1 MTPTPTRKGWG
12 FHKSRSENVNQKGEL
27 IMLIVIKVAD
37 LLLPRLVTI
46 PFERAEVPVQKEL
59 DRMRAELEEII
70 DDYEKTIRS
79 LNK

>member
-1 MTPTPTRKGWG
+1 M
-12 FHKSRSENVNQKGEL
+12 
-27 IMLIVIKVAD
+27 IVLPVLD

-46 PFERAEVPVQKEL
+46 PIERADVPVQKEL

>member
-1 MTPTPTRKGWG
+1 M
-12 FHKSRSENVNQKGEL
+12 
-27 IMLIVIKVAD
+27 IVITVLD
-37 LLLPRLVTI
+37 MLLPRLVTI
-46 PFERAEVPVQKEL
+46 PVERADVPVQKEL

>member
-1 MTPTPTRKGWG
+1 M
-12 FHKSRSENVNQKGEL
+12 
-27 IMLIVIKVAD
+27 IVLTVLD

-46 PFERAEVPVQKEL
+46 PIERADVPVQKEL

-79 LNK
+79 LNKWHLTPIPYKG

>member
-1 MTPTPTRKGWG
+1 M
-12 FHKSRSENVNQKGEL
+12 
-27 IMLIVIKVAD
+27 IVITVLD
-37 LLLPRLVTI
+37 ILLPRLVTI
-46 PFERAEVPVQKEL
+46 PVERADVPVQKEL

>member
-1 MTPTPTRKGWG
+1 M
-12 FHKSRSENVNQKGEL
+12 
-27 IMLIVIKVAD
+27 IVLTVLD

-46 PFERAEVPVQKEL
+46 PIERADVPVQKEL

>member
-1 MTPTPTRKGWG
+1 M
-12 FHKSRSENVNQKGEL
+12 
-27 IMLIVIKVAD
+27 IVITVLD
-37 LLLPRLVTI
+37 ILIPRLVTI
-46 PFERAEVPVQKEL
+46 PVERAEVPVQKEL

>member
-1 MTPTPTRKGWG
+1 M
-12 FHKSRSENVNQKGEL
+12 
-27 IMLIVIKVAD
+27 IVLTVLDI
-37 LLLPRLVTI
+37 LLPRLVTI
-46 PFERAEVPVQKEL
+46 PVERADVPVQKEL

>member
-1 MTPTPTRKGWG
+1 M
-12 FHKSRSENVNQKGEL
+12 
-27 IMLIVIKVAD
+27 IVITVLD
-37 LLLPRLVTI
+37 ILLPRLVTI
-46 PFERAEVPVQKEL
+46 PIERADVPVQKEL

>member
-1 MTPTPTRKGWG
+1 M
-12 FHKSRSENVNQKGEL
+12 
-27 IMLIVIKVAD
+27 IVLTVLDI
-37 LLLPRLVTI
+37 LLPRLVTI
-46 PFERAEVPVQKEL
+46 PVERAEVPVQKEL

>member
-1 MTPTPTRKGWG
+1 M
-12 FHKSRSENVNQKGEL
+12 
-27 IMLIVIKVAD
+27 IVLTVLD

-46 PFERAEVPVQKEL
+46 PVERADVPVQKEL

>member
-1 MTPTPTRKGWG
+1 M
-12 FHKSRSENVNQKGEL
+12 
-27 IMLIVIKVAD
+27 IVLTVLD

-46 PFERAEVPVQKEL
+46 SIERADVPVRKEL

>member
-1 MTPTPTRKGWG
+1 M
-12 FHKSRSENVNQKGEL
+12 
-27 IMLIVIKVAD
+27 IVLTVLDI
-37 LLLPRLVTI
+37 LLPRLVTI
-46 PFERAEVPVQKEL
+46 PIERADVPVQKEL

>member
-1 MTPTPTRKGWG
+1 M
-12 FHKSRSENVNQKGEL
+12 
-27 IMLIVIKVAD
+27 IVLTVLDI
-37 LLLPRLVTI
+37 LLPRLVTI
-46 PFERAEVPVQKEL
+46 PIERADVPVQKEI

>member
-1 MTPTPTRKGWG
+1 M
-12 FHKSRSENVNQKGEL
+12 
-27 IMLIVIKVAD
+27 IVLAVLD

-46 PFERAEVPVQKEL
+46 PIERADVPVQKEL

>member
-1 MTPTPTRKGWG
+1 M
-12 FHKSRSENVNQKGEL
+12 
-27 IMLIVIKVAD
+27 IVITVLD
-37 LLLPRLVTI
+37 MLLPRLVTI
-46 PFERAEVPVQKEL
+46 PIERADVPVQKEL

>member
-1 MTPTPTRKGWG
+1 M
-12 FHKSRSENVNQKGEL
+12 
-27 IMLIVIKVAD
+27 IVITVLD
-37 LLLPRLVTI
+37 ILLPRLVTI
-46 PFERAEVPVQKEL
+46 PIERADAPVQKEL

>member
-1 MTPTPTRKGWG
+1 M
-12 FHKSRSENVNQKGEL
+12 
-27 IMLIVIKVAD
+27 IVLTVLD
-37 LLLPRLVTI
+37 LLLPRLVMI
-46 PFERAEVPVQKEL
+46 PIERADVPVQKEL

>member
-1 MTPTPTRKGWG
+1 M
-12 FHKSRSENVNQKGEL
+12 
-27 IMLIVIKVAD
+27 IVITVLD

-46 PFERAEVPVQKEL
+46 PVERADVPVQKEL

>member
-1 MTPTPTRKGWG
+1 M
-12 FHKSRSENVNQKGEL
+12 
-27 IMLIVIKVAD
+27 IVITVLD
-37 LLLPRLVTI
+37 ILIPRLATI
-46 PFERAEVPVQKEL
+46 PVERAEVPVQKEL